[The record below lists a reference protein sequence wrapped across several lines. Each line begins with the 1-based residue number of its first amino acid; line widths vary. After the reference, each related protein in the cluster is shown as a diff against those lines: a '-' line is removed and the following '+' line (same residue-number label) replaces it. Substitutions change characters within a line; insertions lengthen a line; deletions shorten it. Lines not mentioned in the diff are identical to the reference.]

1 MVSAR
6 LLAPFLLAA
15 SLAAQGP
22 ATSPVNISGA
32 WSLDVYLTDHPEQIA
47 RSIQFNTGEFAPATF
62 REAEAVAV
70 ARGGRGGRGRVGQ
83 DPVPG
88 QISAEDRK
96 LLAELIRP
104 IQYPPPS
111 LMIEQ
116 QGEAVTITA
125 GERATY
131 TLKADGKG
139 ERMALESGT
148 VDRKATWKGRL
159 LHVAYEVGRSGVLTY
174 AYAIVPTTGQLVIR
188 VNFERVPGQPGP
200 FEIKL
205 VYNKKSTAGTP

>member
-6 LLAPFLLAA
+6 LLAPFLFAA

-22 ATSPVNISGA
+22 AAPPVNISGV
-32 WSLDVYLTDHPEQIA
+32 WSLDTYLTDHPEQIA

-62 REAEAVAV
+62 REAEAIGA
-70 ARGGRGGRGRVGQ
+70 ARGGRGGRGGPAK
-83 DPVPG
+83 DPLPG
-88 QISAEDRK
+88 QITPEDKK

-111 LMIEQ
+111 LTIEQ
-116 QGEAVTITA
+116 QGEGVTITA

-139 ERMALESGT
+139 ERMTLESGT
-148 VDRKATWKGRL
+148 VERKAAWKGRL
-159 LHVAYEVGRSGVLTY
+159 LQVTYEVGRSGILTY
-174 AYAIVPTTGQLVIR
+174 AYSIVPTTGQLLIR
-188 VNFERVPGQPGP
+188 VNFERTPGQPGP

-205 VYNKKSTAGTP
+205 VYNRKSTSAG

>member
-6 LLAPFLLAA
+6 VLAPFLLAA

-22 ATSPVNISGA
+22 ATPPVNLSGA

-47 RSIQFNTGEFAPATF
+47 RSIQFDTGEFAPATF
-62 REAEAVAV
+62 RGVEAPP
-70 ARGGRGGRGRVGQ
+70 ARGGRGGRGAVGQ
-83 DPVPG
+83 DPQPG
-88 QISAEDRK
+88 QISPEDRK

-104 IQYPPPS
+104 IQFPPPS
-111 LMIEQ
+111 LTIEQ
-116 QGEAVTITA
+116 QDATVTITA
-125 GERATY
+125 GERASY
-131 TLKADGKG
+131 TLKADGKD
-139 ERMALESGT
+139 ERMTLESGS
-148 VDRKATWKGRL
+148 VERKATWKGRV

-174 AYAIVPTTGQLVIR
+174 VYSIVPTTGQLLIR

-205 VYNKKSTAGTP
+205 VYNKKSTTAG

>member
-22 ATSPVNISGA
+22 APPPVNISGA

-62 REAEAVAV
+62 REAEVLAA
-70 ARGGRGGRGRVGQ
+70 ARGGRGGRGGPGR
-83 DPVPG
+83 DPLPG
-88 QISAEDRK
+88 QITPEERK

-111 LMIEQ
+111 LTIEQ

-139 ERMALESGT
+139 EKMTLESGT
-148 VDRKATWKGRL
+148 VERKATWKVRL
-159 LHVAYEVGRSGVLTY
+159 LQVTYEVGRSGVLTY
-174 AYAIVPTTGQLVIR
+174 AYSIVPTTGQLLIR
-188 VNFERVPGQPGP
+188 VNFERMPGQPGP

-205 VYNKKSTAGTP
+205 VYNKKPA

>member
-6 LLAPFLLAA
+6 VLVPFLFAA

-22 ATSPVNISGA
+22 ATPPVNISGA
-32 WSLDVYLTDHPEQIA
+32 WSLDTYLTDHPEQIA

-62 REAEAVAV
+62 REAEALAA
-70 ARGGRGGRGRVGQ
+70 ARGGRGGRGGAGK
-83 DPVPG
+83 DPLPG
-88 QISAEDRK
+88 QITPEDRK
-96 LLAELIRP
+96 LLSELIRP

-111 LMIEQ
+111 LTIEQ
-116 QGEAVTITA
+116 QGEGVTITA

-139 ERMALESGT
+139 ERMTLESGS
-148 VDRKATWKGRL
+148 VERKATWKGRL
-159 LHVAYEVGRSGVLTY
+159 LHVAYDVGRSGVLTY
-174 AYAIVPTTGQLVIR
+174 AYSIVPTTGQLVIR
-188 VNFERVPGQPGP
+188 VNFERLPGQPGP

-205 VYNKKSTAGTP
+205 VYNKKPA

>member
-1 MVSAR
+1 MVSVQV
-6 LLAPFLLAA
+6 LAPFLLAG
-15 SLAAQGP
+15 SLVAQGP
-22 ATSPVNISGA
+22 AASPIDLSGA
-32 WSLDVYLTDHPEQIA
+32 WSLDVHLTDHPEQIA

-62 REAEAVAV
+62 RGVEVPPPRAGI
-70 ARGGRGGRGRVGQ
+70 GGRGGVRQ
-83 DPVPG
+83 DPLPG
-88 QISAEDRK
+88 QISPEDRK

-111 LMIEQ
+111 LAIEQ
-116 QGEAVTITA
+116 QDVTVTITA

-139 ERMALESGT
+139 EKMTLESGT
-148 VDRKATWKGRL
+148 VDRKATWKGRAL
-159 LHVAYEVGRSGVLTY
+159 GVAYEVGQAGILTY
-174 AYAIVPTTGQLVIR
+174 TYAIVPTTGQLLIR

-205 VYNKKSTAGTP
+205 VYNKKSPAAG